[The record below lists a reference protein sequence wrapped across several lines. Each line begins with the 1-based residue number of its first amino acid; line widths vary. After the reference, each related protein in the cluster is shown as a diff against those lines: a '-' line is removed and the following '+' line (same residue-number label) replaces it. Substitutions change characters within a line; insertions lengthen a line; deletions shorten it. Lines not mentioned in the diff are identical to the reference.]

1 MKGDKNY
8 DYTDEFSDIIHTER
22 FISAAEL
29 SEQFFSAPKWITLL
43 MKFRNVVMRPFGLK
57 KERKLSDLVLIESE
71 NMATVIGWVNIRA
84 VFVAQRFWLVS

>member
-29 SEQFFSAPKWITLL
+29 SELFFSAPKWITLL

-71 NMATVIGWVNIRA
+71 IWQRYAKMINILI
-84 VFVAQRFWLVS
+84 WKLCL

>member
-29 SEQFFSAPKWITLL
+29 SELFFSAPKWITML
-43 MKFRNVVMRPFGLK
+43 MKFRNVMMSPFELK
-57 KERKLSDLVLIESE
+57 RKKF
-71 NMATVIGWVNIRA
+71 IGSGTYRLREYGNGCR
-84 VFVAQRFWLVS
+84 QK

>member
-22 FISAAEL
+22 FISAVEL
-29 SEQFFSAPKWITLL
+29 SELFFSAPKWITLL

-57 KERKLSDLVLIESE
+57 KERKLSDWCISNPRIWRRYAKMINILI
-71 NMATVIGWVNIRA
+71 WK
-84 VFVAQRFWLVS
+84 LCL

>member
-8 DYTDEFSDIIHTER
+8 DHTDEFSDIIHTER

-29 SEQFFSAPKWITLL
+29 SELFFSTPKWITLL

-57 KERKLSDLVLIESE
+57 KERKLSDPRIWQRYAKMINILI
-71 NMATVIGWVNIRA
+71 WK
-84 VFVAQRFWLVS
+84 LCL

>member
-29 SEQFFSAPKWITLL
+29 SVLFCPQ
-43 MKFRNVVMRPFGLK
+43 MDNPFD
-57 KERKLSDLVLIESE
+57 EVP
-71 NMATVIGWVNIRA
+71 
-84 VFVAQRFWLVS
+84 

>member
-43 MKFRNVVMRPFGLK
+43 MKFRNVVMRPFGVK
-57 KERKLSDLVLIESE
+57 
-71 NMATVIGWVNIRA
+71 
-84 VFVAQRFWLVS
+84 

>member
-29 SEQFFSAPKWITLL
+29 SELFFSTPKWITFNEI
-43 MKFRNVVMRPFGLK
+43 KQ
-57 KERKLSDLVLIESE
+57 S
-71 NMATVIGWVNIRA
+71 
-84 VFVAQRFWLVS
+84 

>member
-29 SEQFFSAPKWITLL
+29 SELFFSAPKWKTLL

-71 NMATVIGWVNIRA
+71 IWQRYAKMINILI
-84 VFVAQRFWLVS
+84 WKLCL

>member
-29 SEQFFSAPKWITLL
+29 SELFFSAPKWITML
-43 MKFRNVVMRPFGLK
+43 MKFRNVMMSPFELK
-57 KERKLSDLVLIESE
+57 KERNLSDLVHIDSRIWQRCAKMISILI
-71 NMATVIGWVNIRA
+71 WK
-84 VFVAQRFWLVS
+84 LHL

>member
-29 SEQFFSAPKWITLL
+29 SELFFSAQ
-43 MKFRNVVMRPFGLK
+43 MDNPFD
-57 KERKLSDLVLIESE
+57 EVP
-71 NMATVIGWVNIRA
+71 
-84 VFVAQRFWLVS
+84 

>member
-8 DYTDEFSDIIHTER
+8 DYTDVFSDIIHTER

-43 MKFRNVVMRPFGLK
+43 MKFRNVVMKPFGLK
-57 KERKLSDLVLIESE
+57 KKESYRIWCISNPRIWRRYAKMINILIWKLCL
-71 NMATVIGWVNIRA
+71 
-84 VFVAQRFWLVS
+84 

>member
-29 SEQFFSAPKWITLL
+29 SELFFSAP
-43 MKFRNVVMRPFGLK
+43 NG
-57 KERKLSDLVLIESE
+57 
-71 NMATVIGWVNIRA
+71 
-84 VFVAQRFWLVS
+84 

>member
-29 SEQFFSAPKWITLL
+29 SELFFSAPKWITLL
-43 MKFRNVVMRPFGLK
+43 MKFRNVVMRPFRIEKRK
-57 KERKLSDLVLIESE
+57 K
-71 NMATVIGWVNIRA
+71 VIGLCLSNPRIW
-84 VFVAQRFWLVS
+84 QR

>member
-22 FISAAEL
+22 FISAVEL
-29 SEQFFSAPKWITLL
+29 SELFFSAPKWITLL

-57 KERKLSDLVLIESE
+57 TERKL
-71 NMATVIGWVNIRA
+71 
-84 VFVAQRFWLVS
+84 

>member
-29 SEQFFSAPKWITLL
+29 SELFFSAPKWITLL
-43 MKFRNVVMRPFGLK
+43 MNGY
-57 KERKLSDLVLIESE
+57 LV
-71 NMATVIGWVNIRA
+71 
-84 VFVAQRFWLVS
+84 

>member
-29 SEQFFSAPKWITLL
+29 SELFFSAPQVD
-43 MKFRNVVMRPFGLK
+43 NHVDEVPQCH
-57 KERKLSDLVLIESE
+57 DES
-71 NMATVIGWVNIRA
+71 
-84 VFVAQRFWLVS
+84 F

>member
-29 SEQFFSAPKWITLL
+29 SELFFSAPKWITML
-43 MKFRNVVMRPFGLK
+43 MKFRNVMMSPFELK
-57 KERKLSDLVLIESE
+57 KKEIYRIWYISTPRI
-71 NMATVIGWVNIRA
+71 W
-84 VFVAQRFWLVS
+84 QRCAK

>member
-8 DYTDEFSDIIHTER
+8 DYTDVFSDIIHTER

-43 MKFRNVVMRPFGLK
+43 MKFRNVVMKPFGLK
-57 KERKLSDLVLIESE
+57 KERKLSDLVHIESDKDRKS
-71 NMATVIGWVNIRA
+71 VV
-84 VFVAQRFWLVS
+84 

>member
-29 SEQFFSAPKWITLL
+29 SELFFSAPKWITLL
-43 MKFRNVVMRPFGLK
+43 MKFRNVDETFRIEKRK
-57 KERKLSDLVLIESE
+57 K
-71 NMATVIGWVNIRA
+71 VIGFGAYRIREYGNGM
-84 VFVAQRFWLVS
+84 QK